1 MTEVEKH
8 LGGGENRC
16 WDDEGT
22 LNWAIKMLNVKSM
35 IDVGCGLGCQV
46 KLAREKGLRAIGVD
60 GDPRVITPDLHI
72 HFDFAKDK
80 FSIDEEFDLAWSCEF
95 LEHVYEEYIP
105 NYMPAFQSAKF
116 VICTHALP
124 GKKGYHHVNCQTA
137 DYWKDVFDQYGFSYD
152 TRGTEMVR
160 QMTTMGKGFMRKNGL
175 MFVRR

>member
-1 MTEVEKH
+1 
-8 LGGGENRC
+8 
-16 WDDEGT
+16 
-22 LNWAIKMLNVKSM
+22 
-35 IDVGCGLGCQV
+35 
-46 KLAREKGLRAIGVD
+46 
-60 GDPRVITPDLHI
+60 
-72 HFDFAKDK
+72 
-80 FSIDEEFDLAWSCEF
+80 
-95 LEHVYEEYIP
+95 
-105 NYMPAFQSAKF
+105 MPAFQSAKF